1 MPTDDALSLL
11 PWQEEIWR
19 RLVTALDE
27 GRLPHALL
35 IQGPQGVGK
44 DHLARR
50 LAAALLCHA
59 PGAGGPCGHCD
70 ACHRVARQEHPDL
83 AECHPEE
90 GKRIIRVDAVR
101 ELIDF
106 LALSAHGARGKVVIF
121 APAEALNVNAANS
134 LLKTLE
140 EPPADSTMIL
150 VSHLPGRLPATIR
163 SRCQR
168 VAVPL
173 PPRLQALKWLQGQGI
188 EGDEA
193 EVALEACGGAPLR
206 AWEHL
211 EQGGEARRREVWE
224 GLRRLASG
232 EADVLE
238 LAQDWASQQAPP
250 ERILEW
256 WVGWLLQLRRLQ
268 HGLEVKHPPPGLEDL
283 RSLPPHRLH
292 EFADRITQVHRW
304 LEGPVNI
311 RLQLA
316 DLLYRWQ
323 RLSRMTRRSAP

>member
-1 MPTDDALSLL
+1 MADELSAL
-11 PWQEEIWR
+11 PWQNEVWQ
-19 RLVTALDE
+19 RLATALEE

-44 DHLARR
+44 LCLARR
-50 LAAALLCHA
+50 LAAMLLCHA
-59 PGAGGPCGHCD
+59 PGPEGPCGRCD
-70 ACHRVARQEHPDL
+70 ACRRVVRQEHPDL
-83 AECHPEE
+83 AGCYPEE
-90 GKRIIRVDAVR
+90 GKRVIRVDAVR

-106 LALSAHGARGKVVIF
+106 LTLSAHGVRGKVVIL

-140 EPPADSTMIL
+140 EPPANSTLIL

-168 VAVPL
+168 VSIPL
-173 PPRLQALKWLQGQGI
+173 PPRSQALRWLQELGI
-188 EGDEA
+188 GGDEA
-193 EVALEACGGAPLR
+193 EAALEATAGAPLR
-206 AWEHL
+206 AREHL
-211 EQGGEARRREVWE
+211 DQNGEARRLAAWE
-224 GLRRLASG
+224 GLRRLAAG
-232 EADVLE
+232 EGEVLE
-238 LAQDWASQQAPP
+238 LAQDWASQETP

-256 WVGWLLQLRRLQ
+256 WLVWLLQLRRLQ
-268 HGLEVKHPPPGLEDL
+268 SGLEVAHPPPGLEHL
-283 RSLPPHRLH
+283 SLLPPQRVH
-292 EFADRITQVHRW
+292 EFADRIMRVRRW

-323 RLSRMTRRSAP
+323 RLSRMTRRSVP